1 MTAVLAPRSPRSVLA
16 VSSSRMPH
24 PVLVMS
30 VAGTLDAETRPAFVD
45 YVAETLRTRR
55 STRALILDLTD
66 LAHLSGTGA
75 WTINRARR
83 HLERRGIRVAI
94 VAEPGSPIKQA
105 VGKARVYD
113 TRRAAIADQ
122 RADQRSTRPVS

>member
-1 MTAVLAPRSPRSVLA
+1 MTAVLAPQSPRSVLA

-66 LAHLSGTGA
+66 LAHLSGMGA
-75 WTINRARR
+75 RVIRQARR
-83 HLERRGIRVAI
+83 SLERHGIRVAI
-94 VAEPGSPIKQA
+94 VAEPGSPIREA
-105 VGKARVYD
+105 VGRRRVYD

-122 RADQRSTRPVS
+122 RSTRPAS

>member
-1 MTAVLAPRSPRSVLA
+1 MTAVLAPQAPRSVLA

-45 YVAETLRTRR
+45 YVAETLRARR

-75 WTINRARR
+75 RTIHQARR
-83 HLERRGIRVAI
+83 SLERHGVRVAI
-94 VAEPGSPIKQA
+94 VAESGSTIKEA
-105 VGKARVYD
+105 VGTGRVYD

-122 RADQRSTRPVS
+122 RSTRPAS

>member
-1 MTAVLAPRSPRSVLA
+1 
-16 VSSSRMPH
+16 MPH

-30 VAGTLDAETRPAFVD
+30 VAGTLDAQTRPAFVD

-75 WTINRARR
+75 RVLHQARR
-83 HLERRGIRVAI
+83 SLRRHGIRVAI
-94 VAEPGSPIKQA
+94 VAEPGSPVEEA
-105 VGKARVYD
+105 VGEGRVYD
-113 TRRAAIADQ
+113 TRRAAIAAQ
-122 RADQRSTRPVS
+122 RAA